1 MPQNAPL
8 WFADGPQPFHHVTL
22 PMAVEGMPEG
32 WTARVLYLHRPDGT
46 VEMFEPLLKYFKA
59 HPTRKSSWQ
68 DTVAQ
73 GLGLLWDY
81 GLATGWDAGCRT
93 ALEPASD
100 RDEHTAETGRNH
112 PRRHGRRNQ
121 AEDEQSRQTKQ
132 QKGGRPTQQ
141 GPRHD
146 HQDGGRVQPPEV
158 VPFSFVCH
166 SVPPCRR

>member
-1 MPQNAPL
+1 MPQNARL

-81 GLATGWDAGCRT
+81 GLAT
-93 ALEPASD
+93 SV
-100 RDEHTAETGRNH
+100 RDPKRH
-112 PRRHGRRNQ
+112 PRICF
-121 AEDEQSRQTKQ
+121 AISRSRWERWALT
-132 QKGGRPTQQ
+132 RPT
-141 GPRHD
+141 
-146 HQDGGRVQPPEV
+146 
-158 VPFSFVCH
+158 
-166 SVPPCRR
+166 RRGFIGLERRTPAARG